1 MEKHDIHFCLA
12 VLLGLF
18 LICSVPVA
26 AQAASHTTLQVYT
39 DETVIGRI
47 VSITPASDIGAYAIT
62 ITRGTSVQPAVVGD
76 TLRHKDI
83 ITIQRGSFADIQLV
97 DRSDKTMLGGGT
109 GGTAILLERAGALP
123 GKKPAATSAITATQ
137 AGNHEIESLEFERE
151 EGSGDV
157 EIGRIT
163 FVQGKGYI
171 QRSNRLIP
179 ATVGENLLIGDTI
192 VTDEGGEVTIQLE
205 KYGSKS
211 VMDGGRLILAEK
223 SVQKPQGMLDPVFS
237 FFGGIWTKVK
247 DTITT
252 IEAQVQTAT
261 AGVRG

>member
-1 MEKHDIHFCLA
+1 MHKYSGVYLLT
-12 VLLGLF
+12 VLLGLL
-18 LICSVPVA
+18 LICAPAA

-39 DETVIGRI
+39 DETVLGRV

-62 ITRGTSVQPAVVGD
+62 ITRGTSVQPAMVGD

-123 GKKPAATSAITATQ
+123 GQNAAVAQVPA
-137 AGNHEIESLEFERE
+137 GKGKVEFLEFERE
-151 EGSGDV
+151 EGIV

-171 QRSNRLIP
+171 QRSARLIP
-179 ATVGENLLIGDTI
+179 AFVGESLLIGDT
-192 VTDEGGEVTIQLE
+192 VVADEGAEVTIQLE
-205 KYGSKS
+205 KYGSKT
-211 VMDGGRLILAEK
+211 VKDGGRLILEEK
-223 SVQKPQGMLDPVFS
+223 VVQKPEGLLDPVFS

-247 DTITT
+247 DAIGNV
-252 IEAQVQTAT
+252 EALVTTAT

>member
-1 MEKHDIHFCLA
+1 MQKNCGLYLLT
-12 VLLGLF
+12 VLLGL
-18 LICSVPVA
+18 LLLCAPVA

-39 DETVIGRI
+39 DETVLGRV

-62 ITRGTSVQPAVVGD
+62 ITRGTSVQPAMVGD

-123 GKKPAATSAITATQ
+123 GQKPIATSAITPTQ
-137 AGNHEIESLEFERE
+137 ASSREIERLEFERE
-151 EGSGDV
+151 EGSGTV

-163 FVQGKGYI
+163 FVQGKAYI
-171 QRSNRLIP
+171 QRSARLIP
-179 ATVGENLLIGDTI
+179 ATVGESLLAGDT
-192 VTDEGGEVTIQLE
+192 VVADEGGEVTVQLVT
-205 KYGSKS
+205 YGSKT
-211 VMDGGRLILAEK
+211 VKDGGRLILEEK
-223 SVQKPQGMLDPVFS
+223 VVHTPQGLFEPVFS
-237 FFGGIWTKVK
+237 FFGGIWKTVK
-247 DTITT
+247 ETITNV
-252 IEAQVQTAT
+252 EALVDTAT